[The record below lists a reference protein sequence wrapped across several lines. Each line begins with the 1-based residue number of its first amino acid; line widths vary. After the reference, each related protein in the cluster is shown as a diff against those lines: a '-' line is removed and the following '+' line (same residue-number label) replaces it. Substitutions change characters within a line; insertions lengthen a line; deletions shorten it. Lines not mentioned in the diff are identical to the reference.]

1 MVRWASGR
9 GSVEHQARHLAA
21 GICGSGI
28 IEVVA
33 EMYLAGI
40 ILGDGRFN
48 PTGCTS
54 VFCGKAGAALRAG
67 YRRANGQR

>member
-1 MVRWASGR
+1 VI
-9 GSVEHQARHLAA
+9 GSTLWSDEDGFAEATATTGVT

-40 ILGDGRFN
+40 ISEDG
-48 PTGCTS
+48 
-54 VFCGKAGAALRAG
+54 VIDGAMAAKSPRIHRQWPHLLLCA
-67 YRRANGQR
+67 A